1 MKKQYKII
9 IYAVLIIAIASFLI
23 LRYFSPGLKA
33 FTSPTFVRDYLLV
46 FGNWGYLMFILL
58 LLLAIPLP
66 IPSVPVVLGGG
77 YVYGT
82 VLGTILALI
91 ACIIGGTITFLLV
104 RRFGRPL
111 LEQIAS
117 EEHIEHFDDL
127 FKRKGKIAA
136 FISYA
141 IPLFPS
147 DALTLVLGLTE
158 IRYRTFIILLIIG
171 HIPRYLIINALGENF
186 LIGFNLKTILALLLA
201 ILIIFLVIFFKR
213 TLKRIH
219 DRYFN

>member
-1 MKKQYKII
+1 MIK
-9 IYAVLIIAIASFLI
+9 VR
-23 LRYFSPGLKA
+23 LRIS
-33 FTSPTFVRDYLLV
+33 VR
-46 FGNWGYLMFILL
+46 
-58 LLLAIPLP
+58 P
-66 IPSVPVVLGGG
+66 
-77 YVYGT
+77 
-82 VLGTILALI
+82 
-91 ACIIGGTITFLLV
+91 
-104 RRFGRPL
+104 
-111 LEQIAS
+111 
-117 EEHIEHFDDL
+117 
-127 FKRKGKIAA
+127 
-136 FISYA
+136 